1 MTKKYLFELTVS
13 ELKAEL
19 ETVGISGL
27 NSESEAVIK
36 LTIHLVSVGED
47 PFMFKFKPFNKTR
60 TDDVPLEVEENIEGG
75 PKDDCEVMIV
85 LGQLPVANDVA
96 VNAKVDKYV
105 KIEASEDMPITA
117 VDAFEEV
124 REGNVVP
131 CNASEDKF
139 VDDILSVSVDLLMVE
154 IEDKDNLTKVTVFAS
169 DIDDSIDSVNSSI
182 KAVFGTCE
190 KVTVSVP
197 EIAVVESVVT
207 LEETENGDV
216 SGFLTAS
223 LSTSLT
229 FSRVSQSSSFI
240 NANGIEAS
248 CTVGILRNNSYMHVW
263 PPDVSSL
270 TFFNDEWDSRA

>member
-1 MTKKYLFELTVS
+1 MAEKYLFELTVS
-13 ELKAEL
+13 KLKAEL
-19 ETVGISGL
+19 ERVGISGL

-85 LGQLPVANDVA
+85 LGQLPVAIDVA

-154 IEDKDNLTKVTVFAS
+154 KEDK

>member
-1 MTKKYLFELTVS
+1 MAEKYLFELTVS
-13 ELKAEL
+13 ELKTEL
-19 ETVGISGL
+19 ERVGISGL

-124 REGNVVP
+124 REVP
-131 CNASEDKF
+131 FNAPEDKF
-139 VDDILSVSVDLLMVE
+139 VDDILSVSVDLLVVE

-197 EIAVVESVVT
+197 EFAVVESVVT